1 MSKPKQ
7 LGNVRGTGNS
17 SLLLRLS
24 LRRLQ
29 GSLSHTHTFTPS
41 HIVLPPHAAAFL
53 EREQRERDLCRRA
66 VKMLRKS
73 TGGSAVFYRQYGSV
87 EEVRAGFL
95 MKSPP
100 SKAKAWK
107 RRYFVLFKHERQYQ
121 LKYYGNEEKARL
133 IGEINL
139 SQVSLLYVSPEK
151 HDKWAWI
158 QKCLKC
164 SPSLVLYLR
173 AADRDY
179 FLVGEDSKEVDGWF
193 SDLFNALKD
202 RPHKVLSSEE
212 MCDGKPGIEVISNPM
227 QRKRSSAISSPNRP
241 PQEAE
246 TAPECSAADG
256 KVRSFSDPSSE
267 KTPDVNRRR
276 ASEPL
281 GPIYDYPK
289 SYITRIGRSAT
300 VEDVIGNRARRDD
313 AAVEAMDSEVEK
325 VTASSLMRSVT
336 QVFDKLRK
344 QISPLPSFDEEVV
357 ETEDRE
363 EMRLTPD
370 FSSSCS
376 DNDAVS
382 SVEMLTPD
390 KRMSVESMDNFSLEE
405 RDVEINCADL
415 KKHLTL
421 TDVDGKPSVS
431 AWTGQPQ
438 TVCLF
443 HKGDHIV
450 AVNDLHTTSV
460 DDFNLYVSRILKTEV
475 KVTILR
481 RTGCQ
486 PLHLPGS
493 LCTE

>member
-313 AAVEAMDSEVEK
+313 AAVEA
-325 VTASSLMRSVT
+325 
-336 QVFDKLRK
+336 
-344 QISPLPSFDEEVV
+344 I
-357 ETEDRE
+357 E